1 MVISNYTTHKLR
13 FFSLDTYSDTPI
25 LADDIVSKIALGN
38 IFEHLAL
45 LIGEGKGEGKASND
59 IARSTFNDTWV
70 VGDSRTHG
78 NSIRS
83 LRTPVD
89 DVVRVMLI
97 CDLGNTI
104 VFLARVSNLTSE
116 DFDTL
121 NSGIVDLEIV
131 ALEFINLGV

>member
-1 MVISNYTTHKLR
+1 M
-13 FFSLDTYSDTPI
+13 
-25 LADDIVSKIALGN
+25 
-38 IFEHLAL
+38 
-45 LIGEGKGEGKASND
+45 
-59 IARSTFNDTWV
+59 
-70 VGDSRTHG
+70 
-78 NSIRS
+78 
-83 LRTPVD
+83 D